1 MSSAQEAV
9 TGSAKLDMAGVMAAL
24 ALARQEEAE
33 AGVRGQKSFLHNNYN
48 KSSSGLLVRAEPLQ
62 TEVEEPGKTAGSGG
76 GRRKENTGA
85 GAGAGGVTNIVKSYE
100 SSPGNCGAKTSSSTN
115 QKVEV
120 ATASIRLSSPR
131 PVESPVEPSGRK
143 KVSECR
149 AAFENLTSP
158 GFSSSSSSLESS
170 PRQDKKSSGS
180 VWRLSQAHCESGSRQ
195 TTEKQPDNNTERIT
209 EKHSNTVTPVT
220 TANIENS
227 GLVNLPVKD
236 NMVNMPDMGNMA
248 GFLSVV
254 EKLSEEKEK
263 QTGNGRLDMSELV
276 SALNNFQSTSKAP
289 AVAAA
294 ATPRSPPP
302 LPAKPP
308 PRSAGSP
315 SCPPCP
321 PPPPSLSPSSG
332 SGGQPGHFQTTN
344 RTKSSFLQSQ
354 LKQNTE
360 QQQDAASSS
369 NTKPSYAEEKN
380 SLLGELKS
388 KLNKENS
395 GSVSGDGKPSVPR
408 RKLEV
413 SNPSQDQIVNKIV
426 YNQYRDML
434 NSYRNNK

>member
-1 MSSAQEAV
+1 MFKVLTPLILIYYDYQISRLLEYAAAMSSAQEAV

-48 KSSSGLLVRAEPLQ
+48 KPSSGLLVRAEPLQ

-131 PVESPVEPSGRK
+131 PVESPVESSGRK

-158 GFSSSSSSLESS
+158 GFSSSSSSVESS

-195 TTEKQPDNNTERIT
+195 TTEKQPKDNNTERIT
-209 EKHSNTVTPVT
+209 EKHSSNTVTPVT

-276 SALNNFQSTSKAP
+276 SALNNFQSISKAP

-294 ATPRSPPP
+294 ATTPRSPPP

-308 PRSAGSP
+308 LTGWQKSTVKT
-315 SCPPCP
+315 C
-321 PPPPSLSPSSG
+321 SL
-332 SGGQPGHFQTTN
+332 N
-344 RTKSSFLQSQ
+344 
-354 LKQNTE
+354 
-360 QQQDAASSS
+360 
-369 NTKPSYAEEKN
+369 
-380 SLLGELKS
+380 LLGFQLYSKIYYRSIPIGTEL
-388 KLNKENS
+388 L
-395 GSVSGDGKPSVPR
+395 VFYGD
-408 RKLEV
+408 
-413 SNPSQDQIVNKIV
+413 
-426 YNQYRDML
+426 QYAL
-434 NSYRNNK
+434 S